1 MTDYKI
7 YRGHPQN
14 INKHIDQI
22 MWKEVENLNT
32 AIDAD
37 LLLIFNSYYT
47 NQFIETSISGFS
59 NRIFEFLGVTQVNDI
74 TQAPRAGSFTSALI
88 WALKELSNDQAGFT
102 TSQLDAKILEA
113 PDFPIDDRQRPCL
126 IERGYHSL
134 KRLRIAAVPDKNSEL
149 DATPR

>member
-7 YRGHPQN
+7 YRGNPKD
-14 INKHIDQI
+14 INKQLDQI
-22 MWKEVENLNT
+22 VWNEVECLITNT
-32 AIDAD
+32 DAD
-37 LLLIFNSYYT
+37 FLLIFNSYYT
-47 NQFIETSISGFS
+47 NQFITTSISGFS
-59 NRIFEFLGVTQVNDI
+59 NRIFEFLGVTQVNDT

-102 TSQLDAKILEA
+102 ISQLDAKILEA

-126 IERGYHSL
+126 TERAYHSL